1 MSKAEEKLD
10 ALAEEMKSML
20 ILMEAFNRWRPEV
33 DHCSTELSKD
43 VKHLTSRIEALEAT
57 STIAKPSAPSREEE
71 GRAKGHGDDSTTQGL
86 VPGAL
91 VLPPPL
97 ANGQY
102 SGAPPHSMSM
112 GDCSQY
118 YFPHMPYHQHHQKDR
133 LPKAVFPKFDGS
145 NPNVWRENCEKYFNM
160 YHIPMHL
167 WAQFATI
174 HFKGSAELW
183 LQTYELKH
191 NTLIMI

>member
-1 MSKAEEKLD
+1 LSLLEAALPCSWPCAYAGNTSPSFPAEIATSGIKAKLPSHRSKSLSPPDPPPPPSPPDPPPPPSPPHPPPPPPPPSQSHQPLAPRPKPPTLTTRMSKAEEKLD

-97 ANGQY
+97 AN
-102 SGAPPHSMSM
+102 
-112 GDCSQY
+112 
-118 YFPHMPYHQHHQKDR
+118 
-133 LPKAVFPKFDGS
+133 
-145 NPNVWRENCEKYFNM
+145 
-160 YHIPMHL
+160 
-167 WAQFATI
+167 
-174 HFKGSAELW
+174 
-183 LQTYELKH
+183 
-191 NTLIMI
+191 